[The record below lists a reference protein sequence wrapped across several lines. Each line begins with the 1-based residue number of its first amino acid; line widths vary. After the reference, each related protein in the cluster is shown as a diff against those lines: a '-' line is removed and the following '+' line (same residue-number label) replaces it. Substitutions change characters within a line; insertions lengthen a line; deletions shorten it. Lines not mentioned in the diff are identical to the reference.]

1 MGVLILAAIFGV
13 VAIRELVGLVVRR
26 FNGPQAILW
35 RNLSAWVLYALLA
48 LWLAPNFNVNLSGLL
63 VGGAIIGV
71 VVATAAQASLGNF
84 FAGLVLMMAQPYR
97 VGTAVRLRSS
107 LVGGAE
113 YEGTVIDQGALY
125 TTLRGADG
133 EILKLPNTAIV
144 SAALEIGSPPLQA

>member
-1 MGVLILAAIFGV
+1 VLILAAIFGV

-84 FAGLVLMMAQPYR
+84 FAGLILMFGRPFR
-97 VGTAVRLRSS
+97 VGGSIRVRGSIA
-107 LVGGAE
+107 GGAVF
-113 YEGTVIDQGALY
+113 EGTVIDMGALY
-125 TTLRGADG
+125 TTLKTAGG
-133 EILKLPNTAIV
+133 ETLKLPNSGV
-144 SAALEIGSPPLQA
+144 